1 MATESDSHLPTLEDL
16 DRLSADAL
24 IAYTSRIALRAL
36 PLMGVSGQIDIWDT
50 KARPNMDALF
60 AANLIA
66 IFRRHPLLRN
76 GTDEIYFYTVRTSRH
91 ALNAIVKATTVSA
104 QYPIKCA
111 IYSNRA
117 IFGGDSQQAFDATD
131 TTRAYL
137 ESKPAPFKDAFTQ
150 ATLLDY
156 HFLHARTLKIEDSRE
171 INALYFEP
179 LFINQKINYEE
190 WLKPRAIEVFKSIDG
205 SEYLEFFAN
214 LFDGKIHIQKCIQW
228 LKRWID
234 KNVDNEGSGFGDGQ
248 GSDGNLDGS
257 GGPGDAADAWFS
269 NNQPSDTRFP
279 RKPIIATTAT
289 DAPALEDRLGREA
302 LVESLAAMLA
312 NKGQD
317 TPMTIGLF
325 GHWGAGKTSFMAQ
338 LQKKLSEPSQKDDLE
353 FLFSWFNAWEYENTE
368 NVAAGLAEEVIAGL
382 LTDGQFYRELG
393 PPYTKKTGLFK
404 RLGLRLG
411 YLWTAKKTELIIG
424 LALTL
429 VAIAIFWIGIKYRVS
444 LENFIPYFGQTLSI
458 FSFLALI
465 IFFLK
470 RIVFLWQHPLTVELK
485 TFFKLP
491 SYKKELGEIPEIRDQ
506 LTKLCKLRLQKISTA
521 KRTQNSNE
529 GRDLITRFLERNQT
543 FTSKDKEEL
552 LGKSISTTAV
562 KSLLRIPIDLL
573 LRTCAVTK
581 EAFTKERR
589 LVVFIDD
596 LDRCRVQTIAKTFD
610 ATRLITHIKNVIVI
624 IGIDERIAFQAMA
637 RSYQNYASQERS
649 KEAVAR
655 DYLGKIIQLPIILPE
670 VSTDAV
676 SSYIQ
681 DFFKQKQPSADSQN
695 TEATQLAENEQP
707 RQGSQNADATDIR
720 EPNLKQEPTES
731 IDTKSGPSKRP
742 ATQPEPESSDG
753 RKSPL
758 PESEEEIEAFK
769 ILSSLFSISNP
780 RQLLRLRNA
789 YRLLKAMYSQ
799 TTSQIDETLSPLHMS
814 VVLFYKEY
822 CATEDGNN
830 RLEAPTKILERLPS
844 IEQKWGKSATILIA
858 EDFLKYEAKAS
869 EPAAVKHWYSD
880 LKEWVKIC
888 ILPSEK
894 APNQAQVGQGSDA

>member
-36 PLMGVSGQIDIWDT
+36 PLMGDSGQIDTWGS
-50 KARPNMDALF
+50 KARSNMDALF

-76 GTDEIYFYTVRTSRH
+76 STDEIDFYTVRTSRH

-117 IFGGDSQQAFDATD
+117 IFGGESQQAFDATD
-131 TTRAYL
+131 YTRAYL
-137 ESKPAPFKDAFTQ
+137 ESKPAPFKDAFVR

-156 HFLHARTLKIEDSRE
+156 HFLHAGTLKIEDSRE

-234 KNVDNEGSGFGDGQ
+234 KNVDNEGSGFGNGQ

-302 LVESLAAMLA
+302 LVESVADMLA
-312 NKGQD
+312 NKEQD
-317 TPMTIGLF
+317 TQITIGLF

-338 LQKKLSEPSQKDDLE
+338 LQGKLAKFSRADDFE

-368 NVAAGLAEEVIAGL
+368 NIAAGLAEEVIAGL
-382 LTDGQFYRELG
+382 LTDGQFDPESE
-393 PPYTKKTGLFK
+393 PPYTKKIGLFK
-404 RLGLRLG
+404 RLCLRLS
-411 YLWTAKKTELIIG
+411 YLWTAKKTEAFTS
-424 LALTL
+424 LALTGL
-429 VAIAIFWIGIKYRVS
+429 LICMTCIGIQYRDS
-444 LENFIPYFGQTLSI
+444 LKDFIPHPGLTLSI
-458 FSFLALI
+458 SSILLLF

-470 RIVFLWQHPLTVELK
+470 RIIFLWQHPLTVELK

-491 SYKKELGEIPEIRDQ
+491 SYKKELGEIPEIRQQ
-506 LTKLCKLRLQKISTA
+506 LKDLCSLRL
-521 KRTQNSNE
+521 
-529 GRDLITRFLERNQT
+529 
-543 FTSKDKEEL
+543 
-552 LGKSISTTAV
+552 
-562 KSLLRIPIDLL
+562 
-573 LRTCAVTK
+573 
-581 EAFTKERR
+581 KERR

-610 ATRLITHIKNVIVI
+610 ATRLITHIKNVVVI

-637 RSYQNYASQERS
+637 RSYQNYASQKRS

-655 DYLGKIIQLPIILPE
+655 DYLGKIIQLPIILPK

-814 VVLFYKEY
+814 VVLFYQEY